1 MQTKKT
7 CLPTNLLH
15 EHMLYQEAVK
25 KTRQNG
31 LSICLK
37 DGRTVKIYSLTN
49 RKVIGAA
56 SIVDECH
63 KTRAP
68 LLTRKNN
75 PQAWSDSGLAEISV
89 AGETVYLIYFTLPD
103 DDVSEL
109 ATLVHRSLHPKK
121 WGEPPYRDAA
131 LVIYNNHV
139 YAGNSRTGQLII
151 RAAKNNQKPEIE
163 AVTSN

>member
-1 MQTKKT
+1 
-7 CLPTNLLH
+7 
-15 EHMLYQEAVK
+15 MLYPEAVR

-37 DGRTVKIYSLTN
+37 DGRTVRIYSLAN
-49 RKVIGAA
+49 RKVIGIA
-56 SIVDECH
+56 SIVDEYH
-63 KTRAP
+63 KTRVS
-68 LLTRKNN
+68 LLTRKND

-89 AGETVYLIYFTLPD
+89 AGETVYLVYFTLPD

-109 ATLVHRSLHPKK
+109 AMLVHRSLHLKK

-151 RAAKNNQKPEIE
+151 QAAKKNQKPEIE
-163 AVTSN
+163 ALIDN